1 MGYGFALQAYCLEG
15 FDSLGLH
22 QFYGLHVLAGK
33 YAVGHSPSEAL
44 VQFQRSPPII
54 SLKCYLVASAVWGR
68 VVLVRIQVGR
78 PVFAL
83 VSLVVEVLFCNQG
96 VEVRF
101 LPGAPIMSLSS
112 NGRTLIK
119 GYPVKDTVSNL
130 QHSMSRKRSRFESW
144 QRHQVKD
151 VNSKFYT
158 LDF

>member
-1 MGYGFALQAYCLEG
+1 MSRRVRY
-15 FDSLGLH
+15 SR
-22 QFYGLHVLAGK
+22 
-33 YAVGHSPSEAL
+33 P
-44 VQFQRSPPII
+44 PPII

-101 LPGAPIMSLSS
+101 LPGAPVMSLSS

-119 GYPVKDTVSNL
+119 VILLRIQSAIYNIPCQGRDPGSNPGNDTKLRMLTANFI
-130 QHSMSRKRSRFESW
+130 H
-144 QRHQVKD
+144 
-151 VNSKFYT
+151 
-158 LDF
+158 